1 MQMNKTGFSPADIL
15 IPREADMIRW
25 SVVACDQ
32 YTSEPEYWERVA
44 REVGDAP
51 STLGMILPEV
61 YLGEKNVGARISRI
75 NETMQSYLDGGIF
88 NLLPESYV
96 YIQRTLAPGK
106 VRQGVVGK
114 IDLEEYAYG
123 AGSQSLVRPTE
134 GTVES
139 RLPPRIRVREDAPLE
154 SPHIM
159 VLIDD
164 PDRTVIEP
172 LRARTGKLPQLYDFE
187 LMEGGGRIRGWQVF
201 GSEAER
207 VDEAFGALTR
217 NLDDYSARFPGK
229 RPMLIAVGDGNHS
242 LATAKACYER
252 LKETLSEAEW
262 KNHPARYALV
272 ELVNVHDEA
281 LEFEPIHR
289 ILFGV
294 DPDQVLRE
302 LRSYYETGEDAVGA
316 QSFEYVCGSRR
327 GRIYVTNPSSQLAAG
342 TLQNFIDWYLGQ
354 FGGKVDYIH
363 GDQVVEHL
371 CKNPG
376 TIGFLLPVMKKS
388 QIFPTVLLD
397 GALPRKTFSMGHA
410 HEKRYY
416 LECRAIR

>member
-15 IPREADMIRW
+15 IPREADMTRW

-51 STLGMILPEV
+51 STLDMILPEV
-61 YLGEKNVGARISRI
+61 YLDEKEAGARIPRI
-75 NETMQSYLDGGIF
+75 NAAMRRYLDEGLF
-88 NLLPESYV
+88 RTLPESYV
-96 YIQRTLAPGK
+96 YLQRTLAPGK
-106 VRQGVVGK
+106 VRQGLVGK
-114 IDLEEYAYG
+114 LDLEEYEYG

-164 PDRTVIEP
+164 PGRTVIEP
-172 LRARTGKLPQLYDFE
+172 LRARTGSLPRLYDFE
-187 LMEGGGRIRGWQVF
+187 LMEGGGRICGWRVT
-201 GSEAER
+201 GPEAAR
-207 VDEAFGALTR
+207 VDEAFGAL
-217 NLDDYSARFPGK
+217 AEK
-229 RPMLIAVGDGNHS
+229 
-242 LATAKACYER
+242 
-252 LKETLSEAEW
+252 LKKTLPEEQRET
-262 KNHPARYALV
+262 HPARYALV

-302 LRSYYETGEDAVGA
+302 LQGYYDTGEDAVGG

-327 GRIYVTNPSSQLAAG
+327 GRLYVANPSSQLAAG
-342 TLQNFIDWYLGQ
+342 TLQNFIDWYLGR

-363 GDQVVEHL
+363 GEQVVEHL
-371 CKNPG
+371 CKSPG

-388 QIFPTVLLD
+388 QLFPTVLLD